1 MVSNIAPTL
10 VHDCCKAWFDGN
22 AAEARPPAAGDAAP
36 VRRHVLHDVNPI
48 PVKYAMNLLGWD
60 AGKCRLPLVEPGDA
74 QKAKIEQALRACGLL
89 Q

>member
-1 MVSNIAPTL
+1 
-10 VHDCCKAWFDGN
+10 
-22 AAEARPPAAGDAAP
+22 
-36 VRRHVLHDVNPI
+36 
-48 PVKYAMNLLGWD
+48 MNLLGWD

>member
-1 MVSNIAPTL
+1 MF
-10 VHDCCKAWFDGN
+10 C
-22 AAEARPPAAGDAAP
+22 
-36 VRRHVLHDVNPI
+36 DVNPI